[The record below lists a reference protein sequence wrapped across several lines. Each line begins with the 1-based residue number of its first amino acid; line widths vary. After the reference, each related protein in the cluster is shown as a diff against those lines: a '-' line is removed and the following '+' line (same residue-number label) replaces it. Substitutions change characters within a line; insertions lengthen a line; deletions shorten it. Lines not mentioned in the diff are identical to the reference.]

1 MPPRFKDL
9 EHRALVIY
17 MNKYQFSRNFQLSEL
32 GIPLKAF
39 SWLIYVYP
47 NVTIWI
53 EVQRTDML
61 IYIIL
66 NILYACLKSHSAVV
80 LK

>member
-1 MPPRFKDL
+1 
-9 EHRALVIY
+9 VTY

-39 SWLIYVYP
+39 SWLINAYP
-47 NVTIWI
+47 NVTIRI

-61 IYIIL
+61 IYSIL
-66 NILYACLKSHSAVV
+66 NILYVCLKSHSAVV